1 MKQRP
6 TSFPIGETVRRLRTG
21 QGKSQETL
29 AGLAGIS
36 TRTLAGIEKGDHD
49 DALVWLAGLANAL
62 DVDIADLLAL
72 HEGSWPAASSPIKRK
87 SLRSERKISARVER
101 MSTRWGTQVGAVW
114 FPWVVAGYGPYRSAN
129 IESFYHSPEG
139 AYPPEIDR
147 DLAQLTADIET
158 RAKRGEEVPYEGAGY
173 KLARFSVS
181 SRVGDAEEPRLVL
194 HFEPTT
200 YFRMLVTDQRLD
212 VPLTAGGRTY
222 TLRERYAANVDLR
235 VAPVPELATHW
246 GVGLSVVT
254 ADRQLLIAQR
264 GNTAVDPY
272 VYFPAMAEGASRA
285 HDAAPNGAPDHDRIA
300 IRGMAE
306 ELGIEIEPDELTWL
320 SFGANSYLCEYGLI
334 GRVDTNWTAGRIDAR
349 RSTGAAK
356 DNWETKHLHA
366 VPFSP
371 VDVARFMA
379 DRSRTFSAFAIVA
392 IMHAL
397 MHEFGIRATESAF
410 EDITVSVSQHL
421 PPWLDSGSQPVR

>member
-1 MKQRP
+1 MGKFLQVEQTAPARDLARSVSYALGMQQRP

-62 DVDIADLLAL
+62 NVDIADLLAL
-72 HEGSWPAASSPIKRK
+72 YEGSLFTPSSPIKRK
-87 SLRSERKISARVER
+87 VLRSERKISARVER

-114 FPWVVAGYGPYRSAN
+114 FPWVVAGYGPYSSAN
-129 IESFYHSPEG
+129 IESFYHAPEG

-147 DLAQLTADIET
+147 DLAQLTADIEA
-158 RAKRGEEVPYEGAGY
+158 RARRGEDVPYEGAGY

-194 HFEPTT
+194 HFE
-200 YFRMLVTDQRLD
+200 
-212 VPLTAGGRTY
+212 
-222 TLRERYAANVDLR
+222 RYGANADLR

-246 GVGLSVVT
+246 GVGLSVIT

-306 ELGIEIEPDELTWL
+306 ELGIEIEPNELTWL

-334 GRVDTNWTAGRIDAR
+334 GRVDTSWTAARIDAR

-356 DNWETKHLHA
+356 DNWETRQLHA

-392 IMHAL
+392 IMHTL

-421 PPWLDSGSQPVR
+421 PPWLDIGSQPVR